1 MADPSALVPPRMGL
15 VLAGGAARG
24 AYQVGVLEH
33 VVENVSRELGRDV
46 PLDVFC
52 GTSVGAI
59 NSVCMAA
66 FADEPKGRVARL
78 RSVWTGLRI
87 GEVLRPMAGGVVDFA
102 RGLLGKNAVQ
112 TTSLFDP
119 TPLGTLIR
127 GSVPFER
134 IDSHLRAGRIHAVTA
149 SATQVGTGRT
159 VVFVQRKDARVAPWE
174 DTIHVAP
181 RSVRLRAAHLLASAA
196 VPVVFPAVSLDGR
209 YYCDGGLRQN
219 IPLSPARRLGA
230 THLLVINPK
239 HRRDDTSV
247 TEAAAREDAFP
258 NLLFLLGKA
267 LNALLLDRIDNEID
281 RLEKVNAILEA
292 GRRRYGPD
300 FAEELSDELGYPPR
314 QGLRVLKTVHIRSS
328 ENIGRMCTE
337 YVRRPDFEVPGMLG
351 RVMKRVAEGDASK
364 EADFL
369 SYVLFDGD
377 FAAQLIELGRQDARA
392 CHDELCALFE
402 PVIRAQEAGV
412 PIDSGGVPSTRAP
425 ALPAE
430 E

>member
-1 MADPSALVPPRMGL
+1 MVEGAPFLAPARLGL

-33 VVENVSRELGRDV
+33 VVERVADELGREV
-46 PLDVFC
+46 PMDVFC

-66 FADEPKGRVARL
+66 FADEPRGRVGRL
-78 RSVWTGLRI
+78 RAVWTGLRI

-102 RGLLGKNAVQ
+102 RGLLGRHAVQ

-127 GSVPFER
+127 GSVPFEK

-149 SATQVGTGRT
+149 SATQVGSGRT
-159 VVFVQRKDARVAPWE
+159 VVFVQRRHARPAPWE
-174 DTIHVAP
+174 DTIHVVP
-181 RSVRLRAAHLLASAA
+181 RAVRLRAAHLLASAA
-196 VPVVFPAVSLDGR
+196 VPLVFPAVALDGR

-230 THLLVINPK
+230 THLLLINPK
-239 HRRDDTSV
+239 HKRDPQEV
-247 TEAAAREDAFP
+247 AAVQEAREEAFP
-258 NLLFLLGKA
+258 NPLFLLGKA

-281 RLEKVNAILEA
+281 RLEKINAILEA
-292 GRRRYGPD
+292 GQRRYGHD
-300 FAEELSDELGYPPR
+300 FAEVISGELGYTPHE
-314 QGLRVLKTVHIRSS
+314 GLRVMRTVHIRSS
-328 ENIGRMCTE
+328 ENIGRMCAE
-337 YVRRPDFEVPGMLG
+337 YVRRPSFEVPGMLG

-377 FAAQLIELGRQDARA
+377 FASQLIELGRQDARA
-392 CHDELCALFE
+392 HHDELCALFDA
-402 PVIRAQEAGV
+402 VIRAQEAGLSV
-412 PIDSGGVPSTRAP
+412 DASGSASPSP
-425 ALPAE
+425 G
-430 E
+430 